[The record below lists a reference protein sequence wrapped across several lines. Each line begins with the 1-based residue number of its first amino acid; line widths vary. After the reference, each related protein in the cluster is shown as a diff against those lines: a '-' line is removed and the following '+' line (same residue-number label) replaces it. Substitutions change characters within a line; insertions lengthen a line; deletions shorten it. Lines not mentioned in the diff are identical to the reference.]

1 MVSQGFPADIPKNF
15 GEFRCGAAVR
25 FVWYCPRN
33 RTYIVPIYLFYHIA
47 FGFASRPRTL
57 LKNLQKRHE
66 GAFLAEALKKT
77 GKFRDTK

>member
-1 MVSQGFPADIPKNF
+1 MLC
-15 GEFRCGAAVR
+15 CGSLCAVL
-25 FVWYCPRN
+25 PRN

-66 GAFLAEALKKT
+66 GAFLAETLKKT

>member
-1 MVSQGFPADIPKNF
+1 MLCCVSL
-15 GEFRCGAAVR
+15 CAVL
-25 FVWYCPRN
+25 PRN
-33 RTYIVPIYLFYHIA
+33 RTYIVPIYLFYHIV

-77 GKFRDTK
+77 ENFATQSDACHGETT